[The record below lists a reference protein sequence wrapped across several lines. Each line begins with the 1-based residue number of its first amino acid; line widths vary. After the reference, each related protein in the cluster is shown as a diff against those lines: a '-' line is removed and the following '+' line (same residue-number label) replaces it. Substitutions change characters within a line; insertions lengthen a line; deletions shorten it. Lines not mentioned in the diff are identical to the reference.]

1 MILNRDIDIEDEI
14 RRALTA
20 YGLTA
25 YCRPLPAEYDLPHIL
40 ITQVGGTVTNTIDTF
55 EVVLDARAKLEADA
69 LAYLNLA
76 KAVLGHVAREQTT
89 MLRHIVV
96 NSSGSWGADPV
107 RPDLAMC
114 SARLAVTAHQEKV
127 YIDHPVNISDDLSNN
142 LETQEHDEL
151 VTLMSWIK
159 RR

>member
-1 MILNRDIDIEDEI
+1 MILNIDIDIEDEI

-40 ITQVGGTVTNTIDTF
+40 ITQVGGTVANTVSTF
-55 EVVLDARAKLEADA
+55 EVVIDARAELEADA
-69 LAYLNLA
+69 IEYLNHA
-76 KAVLGHVAREQTT
+76 KAILEHCAKHQSTA
-89 MLRHIVV
+89 LRHIVV
-96 NSSGSWGADPV
+96 NSSGSWGTDPV

-114 SARLAVTAHQEKV
+114 SARLSVTAHQEEAH
-127 YIDHPVNISDDLSNN
+127 IDEPVNLVDDLNDK
-142 LETQEHDEL
+142 LETHEHDEL